1 MDTTA
6 RKVYLKL
13 SAMMFLQF
21 FIWGSWFVTLGAY
34 LGGALTANG
43 MQIGAAF
50 STQSW
55 GAIIAPFFIGLVADR
70 YFSAQKVL
78 AALHLSG
85 AILMYWLYR
94 ATAFI
99 DFYPVLLLYM
109 VCYMPTLALVNSI
122 SFRQLTDTAGQFS
135 KIRVW
140 GTVGWIAAG
149 LAISYVFSWDSAAG
163 VASGALRNT
172 FLLGA
177 ASSLLLSVFSLFLPP
192 TPPVPSGTAKSLGEM
207 LGLDAIGLFK
217 DWNFAL
223 FFVLSILIC
232 IPLAF
237 YYQHA
242 SPFLLELG
250 VENATGKM
258 TLGQVSEVGFML
270 LLPFYLGRFGIKFT
284 LLIGMLAWVVRYLLF
299 AFGDADGRLAM
310 LILGIALHGVCYDFF
325 FVAGQIYTDSK
336 AGEHHRSSVQG
347 LITLATYGVG
357 MLIGFILAG
366 YVADHYGGDT
376 LQKWQSIW
384 LFPALFATGVS
395 VLFLLAFKDR
405 LQADRGVV
413 VSQ

>member
-34 LGGALTANG
+34 LGGALSANG

-78 AALHLSG
+78 AVLHLSG

-94 ATAFI
+94 ATAFT
-99 DFYPVLLLYM
+99 DFYPLLLLYM

-177 ASSLLLSVFSLFLPP
+177 VSSLLLSVFSLFLPP

-217 DWNFAL
+217 DLNFAL

-270 LLPFYLGRFGIKFT
+270 LLPFFLGRFGIKFT

-336 AGEHHRSSVQG
+336 AGERHRSSVQG

-357 MLIGFILAG
+357 MLIGFSTAG
-366 YVADHYGGDT
+366 YIADYFGGDAS
-376 LQKWQSIW
+376 QKWQSIW
-384 LFPALFATGVS
+384 LFPAAFAAGVT

>member
-34 LGGALTANG
+34 LGGALSANG

-78 AALHLSG
+78 AVLHLAG

-94 ATAFI
+94 ATAFT
-99 DFYPVLLLYM
+99 DFYPLLLLYM

-177 ASSLLLSVFSLFLPP
+177 VSSLLLSVFSLFLPP

-217 DWNFAL
+217 DLNFSL

-270 LLPFYLGRFGIKFT
+270 LLPFFLGRFGIKFT

-336 AGEHHRSSVQG
+336 AGERHRSSVQG

-357 MLIGFILAG
+357 MLIGFSTAG
-366 YVADHYGGDT
+366 YIADYFGGDAS
-376 LQKWQSIW
+376 QKWQSIW
-384 LFPALFATGVS
+384 LLPAAFAAGVT

>member
-34 LGGALTANG
+34 LGGALSANG

-78 AALHLSG
+78 AVLHLSG

-94 ATAFI
+94 ATAFT
-99 DFYPVLLLYM
+99 DFYPLLLLYM

-177 ASSLLLSVFSLFLPP
+177 VSSLLLSVFSLFLPP

-217 DWNFAL
+217 DLNFSL

-270 LLPFYLGRFGIKFT
+270 LLPFFLGRFGIKFT

-336 AGEHHRSSVQG
+336 AGERHRSSVQG

-357 MLIGFILAG
+357 MLIGFSTAG
-366 YVADHYGGDT
+366 YIADYFGGDAS
-376 LQKWQSIW
+376 QKWQSIW
-384 LFPALFATGVS
+384 LLPAAFAAGVT